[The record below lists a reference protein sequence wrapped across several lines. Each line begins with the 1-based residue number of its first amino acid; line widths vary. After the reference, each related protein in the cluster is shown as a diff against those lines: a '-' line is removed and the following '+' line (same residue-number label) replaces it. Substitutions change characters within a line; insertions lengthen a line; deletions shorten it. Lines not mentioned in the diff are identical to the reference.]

1 MFQGRELAPG
11 ATTDRGYTIT
21 FEQFEDSACTTAVGD
36 FDGGLPISGP
46 SATCIP
52 NTNEGETAFGFYG
65 YCDSTG
71 AGGYEY
77 VVSAAQCP
85 PGEGSEGGE
94 CLCLA
99 LWLLALP
106 TVLSLTVSARRWG
119 TSFSC

>member
-94 CLCLA
+94 CFFFVGPLA
-99 LWLLALP
+99 FGFAHGTLANCFCSQ
-106 TVLSLTVSARRWG
+106 VG
-119 TSFSC
+119 N